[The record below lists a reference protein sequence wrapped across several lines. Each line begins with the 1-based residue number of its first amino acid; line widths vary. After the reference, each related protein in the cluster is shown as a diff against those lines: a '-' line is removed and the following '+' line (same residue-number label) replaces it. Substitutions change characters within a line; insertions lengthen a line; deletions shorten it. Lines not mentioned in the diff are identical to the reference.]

1 MYAVFTGGK
10 LWQMIIIV
18 YNWECFYYNCIQLRM
33 FYMYMRY
40 QCITISVNPSL
51 FILEENDACENQTN
65 KMNMIY
71 LHHSSSLGCVEE
83 TIVTDCLYSHALWV
97 LVLILCSWTVSNEKI
112 EFRNTAND
120 ITNTMYVAVL
130 SSIG

>member
-1 MYAVFTGGK
+1 
-10 LWQMIIIV
+10 
-18 YNWECFYYNCIQLRM
+18 M

-97 LVLILCSWTVSNEKI
+97 LVLILCS
-112 EFRNTAND
+112 
-120 ITNTMYVAVL
+120 
-130 SSIG
+130 